1 MKITPFHCF
10 YLILAIILYVLNII
24 FAVYYAKYN
33 LEENGIILE
42 IINSLE
48 GKLIYSFELKN
59 NCSSEEEILS
69 LGEYEGFNEGCK
81 CRDKNKD
88 EQCSDDDKE
97 NNCTKTQFKFQKINS
112 KYICVKKSKDTYIDL
127 IKSKQI
133 VSKDSECPNN
143 YKSCGI
149 IDTLENILCAPKN
162 EASPITM
169 ADIENSNIIHK
180 NNSIYNINS
189 TNSQILSMFILTE
202 NMLPCMVPGEN
213 IWRMESNRKCNKTIF
228 GQLYDD
234 RYEKINGINT
244 PKYELYKDN
253 SMKDYW
259 KDYYQNIT
267 IDKALNKTIYLY
279 ARSFIGFKS
288 ESIDKYEDYKSLIS
302 KQNLPNNCGNALK
315 YLVIEIP

>member
-88 EQCSDDDKE
+88 EKCSDDDKE

-143 YKSCGI
+143 YKSCGT

-162 EASPITM
+162 DACPITM
-169 ADIENSNIIHK
+169 ADIEKFKYNS
-180 NNSIYNINS
+180 
-189 TNSQILSMFILTE
+189 
-202 NMLPCMVPGEN
+202 
-213 IWRMESNRKCNKTIF
+213 
-228 GQLYDD
+228 
-234 RYEKINGINT
+234 
-244 PKYELYKDN
+244 
-253 SMKDYW
+253 
-259 KDYYQNIT
+259 
-267 IDKALNKTIYLY
+267 
-279 ARSFIGFKS
+279 
-288 ESIDKYEDYKSLIS
+288 
-302 KQNLPNNCGNALK
+302 
-315 YLVIEIP
+315 